1 VRRVPLDDWQD
12 RQKKRKNRENEGL
25 HSPGRPCQSARMCFY
40 NCVGY
45 LLVFSWLLSC
55 VIECLV
61 CQSSYIYVYYEDQ
74 KKERI
79 ERQRK
84 NRQMHERT
92 NERNI
97 LNITKRPL
105 IYSICDYE
113 EQTSLCDLSSFLLRM
128 YLMGCPSS
136 FLSLYDLS
144 CSTRVMRKKKRR
156 KKAKRF
162 CNAMHLA
169 NIKEKKEKN
178 DFFFASR

>member
-1 VRRVPLDDWQD
+1 MKVCTAPDVRVSLRECASTTALDTS
-12 RQKKRKNRENEGL
+12 L
-25 HSPGRPCQSARMCFY
+25 S
-40 NCVGY
+40 
-45 LLVFSWLLSC
+45 FSWLLSC

-156 KKAKRF
+156 KKGKTFLQCDASSQYKGKKR
-162 CNAMHLA
+162 
-169 NIKEKKEKN
+169 EER
-178 DFFFASR
+178 FFFASR

>member
-1 VRRVPLDDWQD
+1 MSVCANVLLQLRWIPPCLFLAAVVCNRVP
-12 RQKKRKNRENEGL
+12 RV
-25 HSPGRPCQSARMCFY
+25 P
-40 NCVGY
+40 
-45 LLVFSWLLSC
+45 VF
-55 VIECLV
+55 I
-61 CQSSYIYVYYEDQ
+61 YIYVYYEDQ

-178 DFFFASR
+178 DFFLLLDRKKTGPKKEGGRGMRE